1 MQRQRE
7 RAAASEPRERSAP
20 ANRRARERVGESE
33 GRSPSD
39 ETVKITVFDNDRVL
53 ARTLAVQIA
62 ASLGQRPAIVL
73 GLATGRTPIRLYHE
87 LGTLHAHG
95 QADFSRATTFN
106 LDEFAG
112 IRSDHPGSFRVFMHE
127 HLFSRVNVP
136 PDQIHFLNGAAP
148 DPAAECE
155 RYEAAI
161 AVAGGIDLQILG
173 IGTNGH
179 IGFNE
184 PARALA
190 PRTHLVTLK
199 ASTRR
204 SNAML
209 FEGDPAK
216 VPTHA
221 LSMGM
226 ATILHARRIVM
237 IATGKSKARCV
248 ERMVRGRI
256 ETRLPASFL
265 QLHGNVELV
274 LDRAAASA
282 LPGQA

>member
-1 MQRQRE
+1 MKL
-7 RAAASEPRERSAP
+7 
-20 ANRRARERVGESE
+20 
-33 GRSPSD
+33 
-39 ETVKITVFDNDRVL
+39 VKITVYDNERVL

-62 ASLGQRPAIVL
+62 AALGQRPATVF

-106 LDEFAG
+106 LDEFVGIAG
-112 IRSDHPGSFRVFMHE
+112 DHPGSYRVFMQE
-127 HLFSRVNVP
+127 HLFSRVNLP
-136 PDQIHFLNGAAP
+136 PEQIHFLDGAAE
-148 DPAAECE
+148 DPVAECA
-155 RYEAAI
+155 RYETAI

-184 PARALA
+184 PARTLE
-190 PRTHLVTLK
+190 PRTHRVTLK

-204 SNAML
+204 SNAGL
-209 FEGDPAK
+209 FEGDLAK

-226 ATILHARRIVM
+226 ATILHARRIVLLA
-237 IATGKSKARCV
+237 IGKSKARCV
-248 ERMVRGRI
+248 ERMVRGPIDPRF
-256 ETRLPASFL
+256 PASFL
-265 QLHGNVELV
+265 QLHRDVEIV
-274 LDRAAASA
+274 VDRAAASV
-282 LPGQA
+282 L

>member
-1 MQRQRE
+1 M
-7 RAAASEPRERSAP
+7 
-20 ANRRARERVGESE
+20 
-33 GRSPSD
+33 
-39 ETVKITVFDNDRVL
+39 KISIFDNERVL

-62 ASLGQRPAIVL
+62 AALGQRPAMVL

-112 IRSDHPGSFRVFMHE
+112 IAAGHPGSYRVFMQE
-127 HLFSRVNVP
+127 HLFSRVNLAP
-136 PDQIHFLNGAAP
+136 EQIHFLDGAAADP
-148 DPAAECE
+148 DAECE
-155 RYEAAI
+155 RYETAI
-161 AVAGGIDLQILG
+161 AAAGGIDLQILG

-184 PARALA
+184 PARALE
-190 PRTHLVTLK
+190 PRTHRVALK

-204 SNAML
+204 SNAAL
-209 FEGDPAK
+209 FAGDLDK

-237 IATGKSKARCV
+237 IATGKSKAKCV
-248 ERMVRGRI
+248 ERMVKGRI
-256 ETRLPASFL
+256 ETRMPASFL
-265 QLHGNVELV
+265 QLHRDVELI
-274 LDRAAASA
+274 LDRAAAASLSVARSPSA
-282 LPGQA
+282 APEGGD

>member
-1 MQRQRE
+1 
-7 RAAASEPRERSAP
+7 
-20 ANRRARERVGESE
+20 
-33 GRSPSD
+33 
-39 ETVKITVFDNDRVL
+39 VKITVFDNERVL

-62 ASLGQRPAIVL
+62 ASLGQRPAMVF

-112 IRSDHPGSFRVFMHE
+112 IPGDHPGSYRVFMHE

-136 PDQIHFLNGAAP
+136 PEQIHFLDGAAP
-148 DPAAECE
+148 DSAAECE
-155 RYEAAI
+155 RYETAI
-161 AVAGGIDLQILG
+161 VAAGGIDLQILG

-184 PARALA
+184 PARALEA
-190 PRTHLVTLK
+190 RTHRVTLK
-199 ASTRR
+199 SSTRR

-209 FEGDPAK
+209 FQGDVGK

-226 ATILHARRIVM
+226 STILHARRIVLV
-237 IATGKSKARCV
+237 ATGKSKARCV
-248 ERMVRGRI
+248 ERMVKGRI
-256 ETRLPASFL
+256 ETKTPASFL
-265 QLHGNVELV
+265 QLHCDVELV
-274 LDRAAASA
+274 LDRAAA
-282 LPGQA
+282 GQLAAEELAVGS

>member
-1 MQRQRE
+1 MTG
-7 RAAASEPRERSAP
+7 PRSFAGTVN
-20 ANRRARERVGESE
+20 A
-33 GRSPSD
+33 
-39 ETVKITVFDNDRVL
+39 VKISVFDNERVL

-62 ASLGQRPAIVL
+62 AAIGQRPAMVL
-73 GLATGRTPIRLYHE
+73 GLPTGRTPIRLYHE

-106 LDEFAG
+106 LDEFVG
-112 IRSDHPGSFRVFMHE
+112 IPHDHPGSYRVFMRE

-136 PDQIHFLNGAAP
+136 PENIHFLDGAAP

-155 RYEAAI
+155 RYETAI
-161 AVAGGIDLQILG
+161 AAAGGIDLQILG

-184 PARALA
+184 PARSLVA
-190 PRTHLVTLK
+190 RTHRVALR

-204 SNAML
+204 SNALL
-209 FEGDPAK
+209 FDGDPAK
-216 VPTHA
+216 VPAHA

-237 IATGKSKARCV
+237 IATGKLKARCV
-248 ERMVRGRI
+248 ERMVRGPL
-256 ETRLPASFL
+256 ETRMPASFL
-265 QLHGNVELV
+265 QLHRDVELV
-274 LDRAAASA
+274 VDRAAAS
-282 LPGQA
+282 LLGDHS